1 MYFKSVFMTKICK
14 KCDTE
19 KELSNFYKHSGMS
32 DGYFNYCK
40 DCKKQQSLDRIAKL
54 SQDEDWK
61 EKERLRG
68 REKYH
73 RLYSTNT
80 SKELDSEFNVVW
92 TSDEEAIKNK
102 RDSNK
107 KWIKNNPESYKN
119 FVLSYKNKY
128 PEKYKARAAS
138 KRIYCPKGHERH
150 HWSYN
155 ENYFKDVI
163 ILEKEV
169 HSFLHRFIDYDQKA
183 KIYRTSIKINQ
194 FGKNEPLDSKEK
206 HLEFLEIIKKTLW

>member
-1 MYFKSVFMTKICK
+1 MTKKCK
-14 KCDTE
+14 RCGVE
-19 KELSNFYKHSGMS
+19 KSEEYFYKHKTSK
-32 DGYFNYCK
+32 DGLLHICK
-40 DCKKQQSLDRIAKL
+40 DCTKVASKLRIEVKKLDPN
-54 SQDEDWK
+54 WV
-61 EKERLRG
+61 EKERQRG

-80 SKELDSEFNVVW
+80 SKELDSKFNVVW
-92 TSDEEAIKNK
+92 SSDEEAIKNK

-138 KRIYCPKGHERH
+138 KQIYCPKGHERH
-150 HWSYN
+150 HWNYN

-163 ILEKEV
+163 ILEKAV
-169 HSFLHRFIDYDQKA
+169 HSFLHRFMDYDQKV
-183 KIYRTSIKINQ
+183 KIYRTSVKISQ
-194 FGKNEPLDSKEK
+194 FEKNELLDSKEK
-206 HLEFLEIIKKTLW
+206 HLEFLETIKANLW